1 MDQVVGGEKVPRPEK
16 VAVVEE
22 IKDRLSKAQGIIL
35 ADYRGLTVAQAT
47 ELRRKL
53 REAGVE
59 FKVLKNTLTAIA
71 AKEVGYEG
79 LISLLVG
86 PTAIA
91 FGYDDPVA
99 PAKVLSE
106 FAKPNPALELKGGLL
121 EGKVLDVA
129 GVKALA
135 DLPSRE
141 ELLSQVL
148 RGMQAP
154 ISGLVNV
161 LQGTIRNLVYAL
173 DAVRKQKE
181 AAGA

>member
-1 MDQVVGGEKVPRPEK
+1 M
-16 VAVVEE
+16 
-22 IKDRLSKAQGIIL
+22 
-35 ADYRGLTVAQAT
+35 AQAT

-71 AKEVGYEG
+71 AKK
-79 LISLLVG
+79 LIRRVDLLLVG

-106 FAKPNPALELKGGLL
+106 FAKTNPALELKGGLL

>member
-1 MDQVVGGEKVPRPEK
+1 LDELVGGEKVPRPEK

-22 IKDRLSKAQGIIL
+22 IKEKLSKAQGVIL
-35 ADYRGLTVAQAT
+35 ADYRGLTVLQAT

-59 FKVLKNTLTAIA
+59 YKVLKNTLTAIA
-71 AKEVGYEG
+71 AKEVGFEDLVPL
-79 LISLLVG
+79 LIG

-106 FAKPNPALELKGGLL
+106 FARTTPVLELKGGLL
-121 EGKVLDVA
+121 EGKVLDVDA
-129 GVKALA
+129 VKALA

-154 ISGLVNV
+154 IAGLANV
-161 LQGTIRNLVYAL
+161 LQGTIRNFVYAL
-173 DAVRKQKE
+173 EAVRKQKE
-181 AAGA
+181 EAGA